1 MIVSYIPRYVLEE
14 EQIVALKDMGIK
26 TEDVKYTCGN
36 TKINCLKVYN
46 LTETQVWD
54 KLDTMSLL
62 ETTDQD
68 KIQKN
73 SYAQRAITVVFMQLR
88 KITTI
93 KDKDLRAVGAAW
105 LLAAINGLAS
115 LDVKVANRFLA
126 LVRGIS

>member
-1 MIVSYIPRYVLEE
+1 
-14 EQIVALKDMGIK
+14 MGIK

-93 KDKDLRAVGAAW
+93 KDKDLRAVGAAS

-115 LDVKVANRFLA
+115 LDVKEVLS
-126 LVRGIS
+126 ISSWN